1 MRPPAARAL
10 LTALLLAVGAA
21 GTMAGATGCATI
33 DPWTDQRIEAEVK
46 AQLVAEKDAN
56 LTRLG
61 VVSTERTVHLIG
73 RVVSDDQRA
82 RAGAI
87 AQGVPGVRRVV
98 NEVEV
103 RPAE

>member
-10 LTALLLAVGAA
+10 IAALLLIVGA
-21 GTMAGATGCATI
+21 AGATGCATI

-103 RPAE
+103 RPPE